1 MLALLARLV
10 GMYLRGTQRRNRDGS
25 VVRYVQLAHNRRVDG
40 VTQAQVLL
48 NLGREDQ
55 LDRDGLRR
63 LVASINRYLGEPDA
77 GLPPADAAQL
87 AGEGLAVAGS
97 RPVGTVHLLDGLWQ
111 ALGVDTALRKVLGPR
126 RFTTN
131 VERVLFAL
139 VANRA
144 IDPMSKLSAAEW
156 ASSDVAIGGLEA
168 VDEDQAYRA
177 MDLLVGA
184 DAQAEVQEAVFF
196 AVANLLNLEVDLLFF
211 DTTSTYFER
220 DTEEAGEDA
229 FRLYG
234 HSKDHRPDLP
244 QIVIGL
250 AVTKEGIPVRV
261 WCWPGST
268 NDQTILPEVKDD
280 IRGWRLGRIITV
292 VDRGFSSTDN
302 LAYLRRGG
310 GHFIAGMRMRDGNP
324 LVEQVLSRQGRY
336 QQVKDNLRV
345 KEVAVEATDV
355 RYIICHNPEQAE
367 RDRTARQDAITRL
380 EAELARIK
388 TARERDAANKKIS
401 TSTKR
406 KAEVAHIKAECALR
420 DHPSLGRWL
429 RQQASGRLVIDR
441 AKIKAEERL
450 DGKYLITT
458 SDPHISAEDTALGY
472 KNLLEAERGFRDL
485 KSSLLLRPVFH
496 RLEHRIRAHVL
507 LCWLA
512 LLLTRVAERRTSM
525 TWRRI
530 AIELGRVHA
539 VTLTGSAG
547 SAVHI
552 TPLTPTQAGILRDC
566 QITPPPRITALD
578 PA

>member
-1 MLALLARLV
+1 
-10 GMYLRGTQRRNRDGS
+10 MYLRTTQRRNRDGS
-25 VVRYVQLAHNRRVDG
+25 VIRYAQLAHNRRVDG

-87 AGEGLAVAGS
+87 AGEGLTVTGS
-97 RPVGTVHLLDGLWQ
+97 RPVGTVHLLDGLWR

-139 VANRA
+139 AANRA

-168 VDEDQAYRA
+168 MDEDQAYRA
-177 MDLLVGA
+177 MDLLVEA

-196 AVANLLNLEVDLLFF
+196 AVADLLNLEVDLLFF

-268 NDQTILPEVKDD
+268 SDQTILPQVKDD
-280 IRGWRLGRIITV
+280 IRGWRLGRIIAV
-292 VDRGFSSTDN
+292 VDRGFSSADN

-336 QQVKDNLRV
+336 QQVRDNLRV
-345 KEVAVEATDV
+345 KEVSAGPTDV
-355 RYIICHNPEQAE
+355 RYIICHNPEQAG
-367 RDRTARQDAITRL
+367 RDRTAREDAITRL

-388 TARERDAANKKIS
+388 QARERDRANKK
-401 TSTKR
+401 TSTNAKR
-406 KAEVAHIKAECALR
+406 KAEAAHTKAECALR
-420 DHPSLGRWL
+420 DHPALGRWL
-429 RQQASGRLVIDR
+429 RQQANGRLALDR
-441 AKIKAEERL
+441 AKIKTEERL
-450 DGKYLITT
+450 DGKYLIAT

-530 AIELGRVHA
+530 AIELGRIHA

-547 SAVHI
+547 TAVHT
-552 TPLTPTQAGILRDC
+552 TPLTTTQAGILRDC
-566 QITPPPRITALD
+566 QVAAPPRITALD
-578 PA
+578 PL

>member
-1 MLALLARLV
+1 
-10 GMYLRGTQRRNRDGS
+10 MYLRTSQRKNRDGS
-25 VVRYVQLAHNRRVDG
+25 VVRYVQLAHNRRVGG
-40 VTQAQVLL
+40 VTQARVLL

-87 AGEGLAVAGS
+87 AGEGLAVTGS
-97 RPVGTVHLLDGLWQ
+97 RPVGTAHLLDGLWR

-156 ASSDVAIGGLEA
+156 ASNDVAIDGLA
-168 VDEDQAYRA
+168 AMDEDQAYRA
-177 MDLLVGA
+177 MDLLVEA

-196 AVANLLNLEVDLLFF
+196 AVADLLNLEVDLLFF
-211 DTTSTYFER
+211 DITSTYFER

-229 FRLYG
+229 FRVYG

-244 QIVIGL
+244 QIIIGL

-268 NDQTILPEVKDD
+268 SDQTILPQVKDD
-280 IRGWRLGRIITV
+280 IRGWRLGRVITV
-292 VDRGFSSTDN
+292 VDRGFSSADN

-336 QQVKDNLRV
+336 QQVKENLRV
-345 KEVAVEATDV
+345 KEASVESTDV

-367 RDRTARQDAITRL
+367 RDRTAREDAVTRL

-388 TARERDAANKKIS
+388 TARERDRAKK
-401 TSTKR
+401 TSKNTKR
-406 KAEVAHIKAECALR
+406 KAEAAHTKAECALR
-420 DHPSLGRWL
+420 DHPLSAAGCASSPTGGWPSTGPRS
-429 RQQASGRLVIDR
+429 RQRSGWTAS
-441 AKIKAEERL
+441 
-450 DGKYLITT
+450 T
-458 SDPHISAEDTALGY
+458 
-472 KNLLEAERGFRDL
+472 
-485 KSSLLLRPVFH
+485 SSLPP
-496 RLEHRIRAHVL
+496 
-507 LCWLA
+507 
-512 LLLTRVAERRTSM
+512 TRTSAPK
-525 TWRRI
+525 TPPSATRTCWRPSAASATSSRPCCC
-530 AIELGRVHA
+530 ARCS
-539 VTLTGSAG
+539 TGSSTASAPTCCCAG
-547 SAVHI
+547 WRCSS
-552 TPLTPTQAGILRDC
+552 
-566 QITPPPRITALD
+566 
-578 PA
+578 PASPNAAPA

>member
-1 MLALLARLV
+1 
-10 GMYLRGTQRRNRDGS
+10 MYLRTTQRKNRDGS
-25 VVRYVQLAHNRRVDG
+25 AVRYVQLAHNRRAGG

-55 LDRDGLRR
+55 LDRDGLGR
-63 LVASINRYLGEPDA
+63 LVASISRYLGEPDT

-87 AGEGLAVAGS
+87 AGEGLAVTGS
-97 RPVGTVHLLDGLWQ
+97 RPVGTVHLLDGLWR
-111 ALGVDTALRKVLGPR
+111 ALGIDTTLRKVLDPR

-139 VANRA
+139 AANRA
-144 IDPMSKLSAAEW
+144 VDPMSKLSAAEW
-156 ASSDVAIGGLEA
+156 ASNDVAIDGLEA
-168 VDEDQAYRA
+168 MDEDQAYRA
-177 MDLLVGA
+177 MDLLVEA

-196 AVANLLNLEVDLLFF
+196 AVAGLLNLEVDLLFF

-244 QIVIGL
+244 QIIIGL
-250 AVTKEGIPVRV
+250 AVTKEGLPVRV

-268 NDQTILPEVKDD
+268 SDQRILPEVKDD
-280 IRGWRLGRIITV
+280 IRGWRLGRTITV
-292 VDRGFSSTDN
+292 VDRGFSSADN

-345 KEVAVEATDV
+345 KEVSIEPTDV
-355 RYIICHNPEQAE
+355 RFIICHNPEQAE
-367 RDRTARQDAITRL
+367 RDRTAREDAVTRL
-380 EAELARIK
+380 ETELARIK
-388 TARERDAANKKIS
+388 QARERGRANKKTS
-401 TSTKR
+401 TTTKR
-406 KAEVAHIKAECALR
+406 KAEAAHTKAECALR

-429 RQQASGRLVIDR
+429 RQQANGRLVIDR
-441 AKIKAEERL
+441 AKVKAEERL
-450 DGKYLITT
+450 DGKYLIAT
-458 SDPHISAEDTALGY
+458 SDPHITSEDAALGY
-472 KNLLEAERGFRDL
+472 KSLLEAERGFRDL

-525 TWRRI
+525 TWHRI
-530 AIELGRVHA
+530 ATELGRIHA
-539 VTLTGSAG
+539 VTLTGTAG
-547 SAVHI
+547 TAVHT
-552 TPLTPTQAGILRDC
+552 TPLTTTQAGILRDC
-566 QITPPPRITALD
+566 QVTPPPRITALD